1 MKSQIEV
8 LIHFKKFTNIDLFTQ
23 GIYQIRVHIPEAQ
36 PYLIVKTFKPDNK
49 YSSNEVDQNFVLYEE
64 NLEDKYFYS
73 QGFLIRYEEEE
84 IHTNIGCVFRLSET
98 QNIEIIIELLFLDKK
113 LIGDIFVDDLQNV
126 ALSLKQQMQIVSK
139 ATLTVSNPW
148 KFNQAYYPIEF
159 DTAHFCLLE
168 TQIHTIPIQFSFTKQ
183 YLSKILVN
191 VSQEEFQEF
200 LNKSIYLLLENRKQ
214 LTKQLANL
222 QNEKKL
228 IQLQYQEKQLDLK
241 DQDIENQIIQSL
253 HDLHHDMYI
262 LWCELLD
269 AVKEKHQQL
278 QDKLEQEFLCQMIQR
293 WQNCV
298 LLNKSEVKQLDQAQ
312 QNGKGNHEKAKQ
324 LRNQFITQE
333 MDGIKYIDLL
343 QPLNIN
349 PFIFKHTCVQ
359 NGFVQKPP
367 NSFIHYVVLVHGYQG
382 TSYDMRY
389 WKSILTIRF
398 KEKIRLICPTCNDGI
413 SNKPIQEQ
421 AKLLAIEVNNYI
433 SDDNVT
439 EFRLSFIGHS
449 LGGLIIRAALPELSE
464 FKQSMHTYVSLASPH
479 CGYASSESVLVD
491 TGLMMI
497 QKWNKCKT
505 LEELSQ
511 RDHKD
516 VKNTYI
522 YNLSK
527 ADGLNW
533 FNNVVVMSSFQD
545 LYVPFHSA
553 MVQKIENSND
563 QRVQA
568 YNEIVSNILS
578 KCGKIDRFDIN
589 FLINKK
595 KLDKFIGRAA
605 HIEFIDNLT
614 LVKMFVYL
622 HDEYFH

>member
-36 PYLIVKTFKPDNK
+36 PYLIFKSIRQDPFTT
-49 YSSNEVDQNFVLYEE
+49 NEVDKNFVFYEE
-64 NLEDKYFYS
+64 NIEDKYFYS
-73 QGFLIRYEEEE
+73 QGFLIRYEDEQMS
-84 IHTNIGCVFRLSET
+84 TNIGCLFRQQET
-98 QNIEIIIELLFLDKK
+98 QNIEIVIELLFLDKK
-113 LIGDIFVDDLQNV
+113 LLGDIYVDDLQSV
-126 ALSLKQQMQIVSK
+126 ALSLRQQMQIISK
-139 ATLTVSNPW
+139 ATLTVSNPLIY
-148 KFNQAYYPIEF
+148 NQAYYPVEF
-159 DTAHFCLLE
+159 DSAHFSLLE

-183 YLSKILVN
+183 QLINEFKT
-191 VSQEEFQEF
+191 QEQFNEVI
-200 LNKSIYLLLENRKQ
+200 NKSIYLLLNNREQLIKQ
-214 LTKQLANL
+214 LNNL

-228 IQLQYQEKQLDLK
+228 RQFQYQEKQIDFK
-241 DQDIENQIIQSL
+241 DDDKEDQIIQSL

-262 LWCELLD
+262 LWCELVD
-269 AVKEKHQQL
+269 AIKENPQKL
-278 QDKLEQEFLCQMIQR
+278 QDQLEQEFLCQMIQR

-298 LLNKSEVKQLDQAQ
+298 LLNKSEVKQLDQVQ
-312 QNGKGNHEKAKQ
+312 QNGRNNHEIAK
-324 LRNQFITQE
+324 LKRNQLFSQE
-333 MDGIKYIDLL
+333 IDAIRYIELL
-343 QPLNIN
+343 QPLNTN
-349 PFIFKHTCVQ
+349 PFIFKQTCVQ
-359 NGFVQKPP
+359 NGFYQKPQ
-367 NSFIHYVVLVHGYQG
+367 NSYVHYVVLVHGYQG

-398 KEKIRLICPTCNDGI
+398 KDKIRLICPTCNDGT

-421 AKLLAIEVNNYI
+421 AKLLADEIENYL
-433 SDDNVT
+433 SDENIN
-439 EFRLSFIGHS
+439 EYRLSFIGHS
-449 LGGLIIRAALPELSE
+449 LGGLIIRAALPQLREYKE
-464 FKQSMHTYVSLASPH
+464 FMHTYVSLGSPH

-527 ADGLNW
+527 AEGLNW

-545 LYVPFHSA
+545 HYVPFHSA
-553 MVQKIENSND
+553 LIQKIENVND
-563 QRVQA
+563 QKVQA

-589 FLINKK
+589 FQITKK

-622 HDEYFH
+622 YDEYFH